1 MNAHSVSDLRAP
13 ATTPRS
19 GDLDSRQSLVPLVL
33 QLPAY
38 SLASFFPERCSADD
52 GATCVKC
59 ANEIGH
65 MLKHSTDG
73 LMPAMEAAT
82 VLLPRFVS
90 KAPLNLPSGG
100 SPQK

>member
-1 MNAHSVSDLRAP
+1 MNAHSVSDLRAL

-19 GDLDSRQSLVPLVL
+19 GDLDSRQSLVPLAL

-38 SLASFFPERCSADD
+38 PLASFFPERCSADD
-52 GATCVKC
+52 EATCVKF
-59 ANEIGH
+59 ANETGH
-65 MLKHSTDG
+65 MLKHSSDG

-90 KAPLNLPSGG
+90 KARLNLPGG